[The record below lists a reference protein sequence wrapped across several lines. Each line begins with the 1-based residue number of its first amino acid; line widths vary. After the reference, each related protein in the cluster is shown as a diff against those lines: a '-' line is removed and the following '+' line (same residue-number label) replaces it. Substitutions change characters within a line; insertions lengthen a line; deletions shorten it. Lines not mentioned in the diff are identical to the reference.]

1 MIWKMPER
9 ILKKKIPKEDKKNI
23 KMLNLLTSM
32 HPYYVPM
39 SFSYGKCCL
48 FFVVV
53 VVVVVVFSHLE
64 IKAKNNLGHSAQS
77 DLLYYQNSHLIY

>member
-23 KMLNLLTSM
+23 KMINLLTSM

-39 SFSYGKCCL
+39 SFSYRKCCL
-48 FFVVV
+48 FF
-53 VVVVVVFSHLE
+53 VVVVFSHLE

-77 DLLYYQNSHLIY
+77 DL